1 MENETRE
8 FISLLFEGYKSRKK
22 RNVLYRNEDNVPKII
37 ISEYINLVEKPA
49 FKDLITSY
57 KKRYIFCESRV
68 ETNISKEEQ
77 AGLGKVYDFINDF
90 DFEKNN
96 FNVFITSLIMHHEL
110 YSCCGD
116 GTFGGKLRDTSAFL
130 HDLNIEILPPREAIK
145 VFNSYIAKKDYI
157 FDKYNKGDIFGYIED
172 CVKLSADL
180 IKLQPFADGNKR
192 TFRALLNLL
201 FKRLN
206 IPPVYIEI
214 EERQE
219 YKKALIKA
227 MQAQT
232 DDDYKDLI
240 QFYHY
245 KICDSIITLDIHN
258 SELANMNIFDTKKSR

>member
-22 RNVLYRNEDNVPKII
+22 RNILYRNEDNVPKII

-57 KKRYIFCESRV
+57 KNRYIFCESRV

-90 DFEKNN
+90 DFDKDN
-96 FNVFITSLIMHHEL
+96 FNVITSMIMHNKL
-110 YSCCGD
+110 YSQCGD
-116 GTFGGKLRDTSAFL
+116 GSFGGKLRDSSAFL
-130 HDLNIEILPPREAIK
+130 HDLNIDILPPYEASKI
-145 VFNSYIAKKDYI
+145 FNSYIAKKDYI
-157 FDKYNKGDIFGYIED
+157 FEKYNKGDIFGYIED

-180 IKLQPFADGNKR
+180 IKLQPFSDGNKR

-227 MQAQT
+227 MKAES
-232 DDDYKDLI
+232 DEDYKDLI

-258 SELANMNIFDTKKSR
+258 SELANLNIFDKKI